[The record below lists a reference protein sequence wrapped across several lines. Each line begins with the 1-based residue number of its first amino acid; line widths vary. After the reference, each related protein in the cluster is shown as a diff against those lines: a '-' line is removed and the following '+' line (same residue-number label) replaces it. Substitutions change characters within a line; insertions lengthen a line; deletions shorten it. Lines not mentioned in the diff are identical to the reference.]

1 MFPVRAGEAVVNNLL
16 QISGT
21 TLDMQVCSF
30 SEDGNLCI
38 ITQMIHLKDFRS
50 ATTSIG
56 DIKLDPRTRNHESF
70 STQLSMADAS

>member
-21 TLDMQVCSF
+21 TLDMQVCTF

-38 ITQMIHLKDFRS
+38 ITQIIHLKEFRS

-56 DIKLDPRTRNHESF
+56 EDLIISEGIVDANRSEERL
-70 STQLSMADAS
+70 LSA